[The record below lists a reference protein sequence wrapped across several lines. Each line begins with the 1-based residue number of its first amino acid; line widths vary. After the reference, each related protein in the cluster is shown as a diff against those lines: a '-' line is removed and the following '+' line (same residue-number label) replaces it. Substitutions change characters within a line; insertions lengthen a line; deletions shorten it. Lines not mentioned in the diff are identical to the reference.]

1 MASPALLS
9 ARKHLTAA
17 DFYDGEFH
25 SCFHLYS
32 GPYSYP
38 CGNKVVCIIQIRGLG
53 RPWELCPERDLAIKV
68 LEQAFPV
75 LTASWMRF
83 DIGFNGSLIWHQ
95 YMKEVQE
102 GAYDEWRF
110 SAWTMFNETP
120 DLLRQYGFD
129 LQSMGVEPLPGPW
142 KWKFL

>member
-1 MASPALLS
+1 MASQTLVP

-17 DFYDGEFH
+17 DFYDGEFPG
-25 SCFHLYS
+25 CFHAYAS
-32 GPYSYP
+32 PYSYP
-38 CGNKVVCIIQIRGLG
+38 SGNDVFCIIRIRGLG
-53 RPWELCPERDLAIKV
+53 RPWELCPERDLARKV

-102 GAYDEWRF
+102 GAYDEWRIA
-110 SAWTMFNETP
+110 AWTMFNEIP
-120 DLLRQYGFD
+120 DLLRQSGYD
-129 LQSMGVEPLPGPW
+129 LQTMGVEPLPGPW